1 MAKGKCTFRKTD
13 ITRLFSAAATAG
25 VKVARVEVQAG
36 KLTLIPD
43 NECTTP
49 EGSKSS
55 ESKINP
61 WDEVLIH
68 AADQKRAS

>member
-1 MAKGKCTFRKTD
+1 MAKGKCTFRKND
-13 ITRLFSAAATAG
+13 IARLFSAAATAG

-43 NECTTP
+43 NERTTT
-49 EGSKSS
+49 EDSRSN

-61 WDEVLIH
+61 WDEVLIR